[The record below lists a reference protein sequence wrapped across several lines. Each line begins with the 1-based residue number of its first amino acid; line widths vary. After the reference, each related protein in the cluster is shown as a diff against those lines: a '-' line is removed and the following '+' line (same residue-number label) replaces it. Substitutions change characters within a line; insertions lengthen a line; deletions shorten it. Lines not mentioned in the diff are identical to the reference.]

1 MAKEDLKEMQEY
13 KKLEEPVRLG
23 PMTDLAKVTEYFA
36 NKLHHDGAEASK
48 HRNSTA
54 RTIYRKLGETMD
66 LSQPMLRIGNKKK
79 IRQVTCCRMRR
90 F

>member
-1 MAKEDLKEMQEY
+1 MKEMQEY

-23 PMTDLAKVTEYFA
+23 PMTDLAKVTDYFV
-36 NKLHHDGAEASK
+36 NRLHHNGAKASK

-79 IRQVTCCRMRR
+79 IRQVICFRKRM